1 MIESRRWP
9 NPTLPRSTSPLS
21 SGPRW
26 AISSVMRSS
35 SRASATAPR
44 PNSNMPAMPHIAGSW
59 AGSWRDGGSRAHGC
73 GHRAQQLLDAMPICV
88 LRHDKII
95 GALGDAGAMAG
106 ITKPFDRVVDIREI
120 FSNGDVML
128 VSFQNTVVVPFE
140 QELARLGPDRLEVA
154 RRDAFPGNAARQPAV
169 KPAINL
175 VERGGPVLVQI
186 ISARPVEHPS
196 ALVEVIGAGFG
207 ADQRLA
213 AIEKQVPFLARQA
226 ALSDVAAQATRRSVP
241 LEPVDDVGAFT
252 IAEERPIDIPGEAD
266 IDVAR
271 LFGREMKICRVERM
285 RHLDNLRAGRFAIEI
300 ASGLDRQL
308 RANKLRARLADKA
321 DLIGKYVVFVA
332 DKDDERR
339 TPAVE
344 QCCGAQQQAHIVTRR
359 RVRHDDQIIVVQ
371 MAKAAP
377 EVQQIVDVAQ
387 FDVQLGRAGD
397 RLPPIDRIGKR
408 VVDVAQLPEQRC
420 GGAKPA

>member
-59 AGSWRDGGSRAHGC
+59 AGSWRDVGSRAHGC
-73 GHRAQQLLDAMPICV
+73 GHGAQQLLDAMPVCM

-128 VSFQNTVVVPFE
+128 VRFQNTVVVPFE

-186 ISARPVEHPS
+186 ISARPIEHPS

-241 LEPVDDVGAFT
+241 LEPFDDVGAFT

-321 DLIGKYVVFVA
+321 DLIGKQVVFVA

-344 QCCGAQQQAHIVTRR
+344 QCCGAQQQTHIVTRR
-359 RVRHDDQIIVVQ
+359 GVRHDDQTIFFQ
-371 MAKAAP
+371 TPKTGR
-377 EVQQIVDVAQ
+377 EVQQIVDVAP
-387 FDVQLGRAGD
+387 FDIQLGRAHD
-397 RLPPIDRIGKR
+397 RLSPIDGIGKR

>member
-59 AGSWRDGGSRAHGC
+59 AGSWRDVGSRAHGC
-73 GHRAQQLLDAMPICV
+73 GHGAQQLLDAMPVCM
-88 LRHDKII
+88 LRHHKII
-95 GALGDAGAMAG
+95 GALGD
-106 ITKPFDRVVDIREI
+106 
-120 FSNGDVML
+120 
-128 VSFQNTVVVPFE
+128 
-140 QELARLGPDRLEVA
+140 
-154 RRDAFPGNAARQPAV
+154 AARQPAV

-241 LEPVDDVGAFT
+241 LEPFDDVGAFA
-252 IAEERPIDIPGEAD
+252 IAEERPIDIAGKTD
-266 IDVAR
+266 IDVAHLLR
-271 LFGREMKICRVERM
+271 HEMKICRVERM

-300 ASGLDRQL
+300 APGLDRQL

-321 DLIGKYVVFVA
+321 DLIGKQVVFVA
-332 DKDDERR
+332 DKDDKRR

-344 QCCGAQQQAHIVTRR
+344 QCCGPQQQTHIVTRR
-359 RVRHDDQIIVVQ
+359 GVRPAEQTIFFPTP
-371 MAKAAP
+371 KA
-377 EVQQIVDVAQ
+377 
-387 FDVQLGRAGD
+387 G
-397 RLPPIDRIGKR
+397 
-408 VVDVAQLPEQRC
+408 
-420 GGAKPA
+420 